1 MLLNQLFDEIKGAK
15 GPEAR
20 RRLYDRYGMD
30 VEVMEVMRRRVNS
43 PSVGEVEVVNV
54 EGEEVTE
61 MKALWVD
68 GK

>member
-1 MLLNQLFDEIKGAK
+1 
-15 GPEAR
+15 
-20 RRLYDRYGMD
+20 
-30 VEVMEVMRRRVNS
+30 VNS